1 MQKSVLS
8 RYVILKDPTLRL
20 DVVINQAYTDATQAH
35 TIHTD
40 WLDVKTRCQLINLPL
55 KQSSYLQSSGS
66 FTES

>member
-55 KQSSYLQSSGS
+55 K
-66 FTES
+66 